1 MLVGHLKVFG
11 KTSIQAISIF
21 KWGSMFLFL
30 LLNCMISLHILDINP
45 LSDMW
50 LANVFS
56 HSIGGPFILSR
67 FGAIRSPV
75 VRMLVVVFLGSDC
88 SVLCFAAYKQLQTF
102 IFLLKDLG
110 LTGWDQQGL
119 APGCRLGPNLFG
131 LAGTWGLPFSWQ
143 IMQVS
148 RAYQPVQAW
157 KSSRHA
163 C

>member
-1 MLVGHLKVFG
+1 MFSYISVLVH
-11 KTSIQAISIF
+11 
-21 KWGSMFLFL
+21 
-30 LLNCMISLHILDINP
+30 NCYSNALQQQHSY
-45 LSDMW
+45 LSDTQ
-50 LANVFS
+50 
-56 HSIGGPFILSR
+56 P
-67 FGAIRSPV
+67 
-75 VRMLVVVFLGSDC
+75 
-88 SVLCFAAYKQLQTF
+88 QTF